1 MKSLHQQFLSL
12 GRERNKIT
20 YKLLS
25 LLPQIYKQKV
35 YEAHGYA
42 TIYEYAGKLA
52 GLSHSVVEK
61 ALKLEE
67 KLKDK
72 PNLQKAI
79 ETQGIHKVALVANIA
94 TPENEKMFADKV
106 ENMSKPALQQFSREC
121 RGKIQTTFQIELDT
135 EMMEAFLKLK
145 KEMKSENLSNKEAL
159 RRMLNMMVRNEKP
172 QPEAKIFKKIPG
184 EKVVCH
190 SRLSHSAL
198 LPCHSALDAESKIP
212 AFAGMTNPAGITN
225 AAEMTNGMTTRIT
238 RYIPVAQKRLL
249 LSQTNGLCSHKS
261 CHNPAEI
268 FHHQL
273 RFSTSKNHSSL
284 IPLCKI
290 HHEFAHN
297 GITETMTES
306 DEHYRKY
313 RQAALI

>member
-1 MKSLHQQFLSL
+1 MENSKSLHQQFLHL

-35 YEAHGYA
+35 YEMNGYA
-42 TIYEYAGKLA
+42 TIFEYAGKLA
-52 GLSHSVVEK
+52 GLPHSVVEK

-72 PNLQKAI
+72 PFLQKAI
-79 ETQGIHKVALVANIA
+79 ETQGVHKVALVANIA

-106 ENMSKPALQQFSREC
+106 ENMSKPALQQFSREY

-135 EMMEAFLKLK
+135 EMMEIFLKLK
-145 KEMKSENLSNKEAL
+145 KEMKSENLSNKETL
-159 RRMLNMMVRNEKP
+159 RRMLNMMAKNEKSQP
-172 QPEAKIFKKIPG
+172 QAKKMNKILG
-184 EKVVCH
+184 EKAH
-190 SRLSHSAL
+190 
-198 LPCHSALDAESKIP
+198 EQIK
-212 AFAGMTNPAGITN
+212 
-225 AAEMTNGMTTRIT
+225 IT
-238 RYIPVAQKRLL
+238 RYIPIAQKREVLA
-249 LSQTNGLCSHKS
+249 QTNGLCSHPD
-261 CHNPAEI
+261 CHNPAQI

-273 RFSTSKNHSSL
+273 RFSASKNHESI

-306 DEHYRKY
+306 DEQYRKY
-313 RQAALI
+313 RQAALR